1 MLCYMHG
8 SKLGEFTQQFRRIN
22 IAGYETEVKVRK
34 RARLNTN
41 AILNFYEN
49 HFCIEVVR
57 KECDPAAVTCCNP
70 SYIHSPTY
78 LFEQ

>member
-1 MLCYMHG
+1 MLCYMDG
-8 SKLGEFTQQFRRIN
+8 SKLGEFPQQFRRIN

-34 RARLNTN
+34 RARLNKN
-41 AILNFYEN
+41 AILNCYEN
-49 HFCIEVVR
+49 HFVLKWCE
-57 KECDPAAVTCCNP
+57 KCDPAAVTCCNP